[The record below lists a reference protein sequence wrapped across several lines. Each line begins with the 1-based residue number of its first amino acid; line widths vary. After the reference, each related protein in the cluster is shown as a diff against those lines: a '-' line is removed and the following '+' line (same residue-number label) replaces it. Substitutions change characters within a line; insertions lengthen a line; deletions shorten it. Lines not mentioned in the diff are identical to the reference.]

1 MLLAGGGIGLLCL
14 LVACSS
20 SDATT
25 PALDRAKKM
34 GALTDADLPLV
45 CDAWASAVGGYGAAP
60 KTMNCGNGT
69 ATARPPTLQ
78 ADCVSS
84 FQQTKAEASCT
95 ATVGDFLDCKA
106 KLYENPCATVGEA
119 PTCTVFFTS
128 TACRAP

>member
-1 MLLAGGGIGLLCL
+1 MMRVRGGFGLFCL

-20 SDATT
+20 SEAGAS
-25 PALDRAKKM
+25 ALDRAKKM

-45 CDAWASAVGGYGAAP
+45 CDAWASTVGGYGAAP
-60 KTMNCGNGT
+60 KTMNCGNAT
-69 ATARPPTLQ
+69 STARPPTSQ

-119 PTCTVFFTS
+119 PSCTIFFTS
-128 TACRAP
+128 TACRSP